1 MTWFPDLTECPY
13 FPVRVPALRAIGWL
27 ERGKAFP
34 IGGVEPEVYAA
45 LLELSK
51 NPWQP
56 MVTLGWHDCD
66 LCQYEVT
73 ARSCANVFVPG
84 REVIYVCP
92 ELTTHY
98 MNAHGYMPPEEFCQA
113 VLACPPMGSRAY
125 LSAILSNGGRLLV
138 QESRRG
144 PSHRASRPPS
154 PSRVLSER

>member
-1 MTWFPDLTECPY
+1 
-13 FPVRVPALRAIGWL
+13 
-27 ERGKAFP
+27 
-34 IGGVEPEVYAA
+34 VEPEVYAV

-56 MVTLGWHDCD
+56 IVTLGWHDCD

-98 MNAHGYMPPEEFCQA
+98 INAHGYMPPKEFCQGR
-113 VLACPPMGSRAY
+113 AC
-125 LSAILSNGGRLLV
+125 LSSNGFQGIPLCHPL
-138 QESRRG
+138 ERRTPAPPREPAG
-144 PSHRASRPPS
+144 AIPQGVSTTKPFASS
-154 PSRVLSER
+154 V